1 MNGSQLGTM
10 GSEQP
15 QSTAASAESNTPN
28 GEEDLHSSD
37 DEFATI
43 SITDELRRLS
53 IDRGNTRFFGK
64 SSGVVLI
71 QTAMDMKKEF
81 NNPPG
86 ADLSN
91 QAEGSSQPASDH
103 LRARRPEFW
112 HFEPVSVFLPAA
124 AIERLSLIARQWVI
138 PKLEDPEPHYQF
150 PDPDL
155 LTSLVDLYFAN
166 MNSFLPLL
174 HRPIFEKSLADNL
187 HLRDDGFG
195 AVVLLVAAVGA
206 RFSDDLRVALPG
218 TDAMHSAGW
227 AWFNQVQMVRRSLF
241 SPPSLYDLQ
250 IYCVR
255 DHNAI
260 PQVSP
265 ILTCFMG

>member
-1 MNGSQLGTM
+1 MGGQLGTM
-10 GSEQP
+10 GGD
-15 QSTAASAESNTPN
+15 QSQGSPTGTESLTPN
-28 GEEDLHSSD
+28 LEEDLHSSD

-81 NNPPG
+81 HSPPG
-86 ADLSN
+86 AKPLN
-91 QAEGSSQPASDH
+91 QPEGGPIHQKIVNLPS
-103 LRARRPEFW
+103 RRPEFW
-112 HFEPVSVFLPAA
+112 HFEPASPFLSPGAVK
-124 AIERLSLIARQWVI
+124 LTSLQWVI

-155 LTSLVDLYFAN
+155 LANLVDLYFEDI
-166 MNSFLPLL
+166 NSFLPLL
-174 HRPIFEKSLADNL
+174 HRPIFGKSLADNL

-195 AVVLLVAAVGA
+195 AIVLLVAAVGA
-206 RFSDDLRVALPG
+206 RFSNDPRVALPG

-255 DHNAI
+255 DH
-260 PQVSP
+260 SP
-265 ILTCFMG
+265 SPSIISSLLIG

>member
-1 MNGSQLGTM
+1 M
-10 GSEQP
+10 
-15 QSTAASAESNTPN
+15 
-28 GEEDLHSSD
+28 
-37 DEFATI
+37 
-43 SITDELRRLS
+43 
-53 IDRGNTRFFGK
+53 
-64 SSGVVLI
+64 
-71 QTAMDMKKEF
+71 
-81 NNPPG
+81 
-86 ADLSN
+86 
-91 QAEGSSQPASDH
+91 
-103 LRARRPEFW
+103 
-112 HFEPVSVFLPAA
+112 
-124 AIERLSLIARQWVI
+124 I
-138 PKLEDPEPHYQF
+138 PKLEDPEPHYKF

-174 HRPIFEKSLADNL
+174 HRPIFEKSLTDDL

-255 DHNAI
+255 YHNALLGFLR
-260 PQVSP
+260 
-265 ILTCFMG
+265 LTVYRIAVRALLAGFFGSTVVLDYYRYRYSTGAGRRCSQTEGLREQPNYRG